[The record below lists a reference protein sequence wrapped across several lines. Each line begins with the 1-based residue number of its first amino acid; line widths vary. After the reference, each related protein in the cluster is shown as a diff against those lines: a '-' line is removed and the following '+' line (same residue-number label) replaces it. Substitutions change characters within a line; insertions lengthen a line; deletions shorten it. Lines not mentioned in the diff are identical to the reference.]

1 MTIKL
6 ANNLVACES
15 LTQEHL
21 QMGQLLESLERSISL
36 GELEEARAVMAQIEP
51 AMNTH
56 FACEE
61 QVLFPAVSPYH
72 PMVLMEM
79 EHEELIALRTQFQD
93 LLNQSKRGDADLSV
107 IQTTGNQ
114 FISNMLDH
122 IGREDAGIFPAC
134 ERSLSDN
141 EKASVITGMKS
152 LREKACDAA
161 LPTPTP
167 PVRSFEVFRINLQS
181 AAEKPL
187 FSERLLDNGVL
198 EMKHLVIKAGESV
211 PSHWAL
217 KQGTLVCLSGDSVFT
232 ANQEQVAL
240 KAGVSIVMSPQVLY
254 GLEAHTDCHFLLL
267 LI

>member
-93 LLNQSKRGDADLSV
+93 LLNQSKR
-107 IQTTGNQ
+107 
-114 FISNMLDH
+114 
-122 IGREDAGIFPAC
+122 REDAGIVPAC